1 MEVLQLVGG
10 GGGGGS
16 GGHVDVVVLE
26 VGSTDADF
34 GLDLGGGG
42 GGGGQVV
49 DDVTRDVG
57 RTEADVVVQI
67 VVVLVEVGQVVVVV
81 RCDVGW
87 IVPQVFA
94 LRSHVAEG
102 YLAQSASQVQVQALI
117 SSIPIETATPT
128 ETATSTSPWTE
139 TNRVAKVIAKS
150 DRRFCFILAVDVVEN

>member
-1 MEVLQLVGG
+1 MQLVGG
-10 GGGGGS
+10 GGGGGG

-34 GLDLGGGG
+34 GLDLG

-87 IVPQVFA
+87 IVPQVLA

>member
-10 GGGGGS
+10 GGGGGG

-34 GLDLGGGG
+34 GLDLG

-87 IVPQVFA
+87 IVPQVLA

>member
-10 GGGGGS
+10 GGGEGS

-34 GLDLGGGG
+34 GLDLG

-87 IVPQVFA
+87 IVPQVLA